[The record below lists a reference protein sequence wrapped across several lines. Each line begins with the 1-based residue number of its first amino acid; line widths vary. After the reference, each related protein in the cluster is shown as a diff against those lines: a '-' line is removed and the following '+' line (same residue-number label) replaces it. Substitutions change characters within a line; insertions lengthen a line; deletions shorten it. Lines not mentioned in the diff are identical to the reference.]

1 VSQQNYNEIQPQV
14 QHLQFILKCKW
25 TKCNKNY
32 INDTLIEKLNNSIE
46 KFFNLSYILQF
57 QLTENS
63 VYIDSTTL
71 TINN

>member
-14 QHLQFILKCKW
+14 QQLQFILKCKW

-46 KFFNLSYILQF
+46 
-57 QLTENS
+57 QLTKDFEHT
-63 VYIDSTTL
+63 DSTTL
-71 TINN
+71 TIKNIERRIYEN